1 MNFKTTLFLLV
12 LLIIVGGGFWLIERK
27 AGPDFDDTAAPDTG
41 TGTALFTADNF
52 VTAAVT
58 AISIEAD
65 DQTIELARSGAD
77 WHQTAPVQ
85 FPLQTWSTQ
94 QFGDDAAKL
103 RHVEKFKPA
112 GKDTPALADIGLSPP
127 KAVVTFHFDDA
138 GTTTTQTIKIGQRLP
153 LGGRGFVMVNDD
165 ASGDV
170 HAVFCHDYNRVF
182 HIVSHDDGETFSAP
196 EEITSVFD
204 AFKADYDWAV
214 VATGPAHGT
223 QLRNGRMIFP
233 LWMSDGSGS
242 EFGPEHRGHRPSV
255 VSMLYSDDHGTTWQA
270 GEIVARH
277 GENDIINP
285 SETIMVEL
293 ADGSVMFNMRSE
305 SKKRR
310 RLTAVSPDGVSN
322 WSAPTF
328 DEALLEPVCM
338 ASLLRIS
345 WPEDGEGRILFAN
358 PNNLENDLI
367 PPGGDLAHDRKRLTV
382 KLSRDD
388 GRSWPVSKVLEAG
401 PSGYSD
407 LAMLADNTVLCLY
420 ENELVE
426 KMCDDKYL
434 TLARFNMEW
443 LLDAEKN

>member
-1 MNFKTTLFLLV
+1 MTSTQAFCEKQNLFEARTHGYHTVRIPGMLVTKRGVVLVTGEARRGRGGDYDNNDV
-12 LLIIVGGGFWLIERK
+12 LLRRSTDGGKTFAPFKVIVSSPDY
-27 AGPDFDDTAAPDTG
+27 GPGPCS
-41 TGTALFTADNF
+41 N
-52 VTAAVT
+52 
-58 AISIEAD
+58 
-65 DQTIELARSGAD
+65 
-77 WHQTAPVQ
+77 
-85 FPLQTWSTQ
+85 
-94 QFGDDAAKL
+94 
-103 RHVEKFKPA
+103 
-112 GKDTPALADIGLSPP
+112 
-127 KAVVTFHFDDA
+127 
-138 GTTTTQTIKIGQRLP
+138 
-153 LGGRGFVMVNDD
+153 FVMVNDD

-170 HAVFCHDYNRVF
+170 HAVFCHDYNRVY

-196 EEITSVFD
+196 EEIMSACD

-214 VATGPAHGT
+214 IATGPAHGT

-293 ADGSVMFNMRSE
+293 ADGSVLFNMRSE

-310 RLTAVSPDGVSN
+310 RLTAISPDGVSN

-358 PNNLENDLI
+358 PDNLENDLI
-367 PPGGDLAHDRKRLTV
+367 RPGGALAHDRKRLTV

-407 LAMLADNTVLCLY
+407 LAMLADNTILCLY

-443 LLDAEKN
+443 LLDAEG